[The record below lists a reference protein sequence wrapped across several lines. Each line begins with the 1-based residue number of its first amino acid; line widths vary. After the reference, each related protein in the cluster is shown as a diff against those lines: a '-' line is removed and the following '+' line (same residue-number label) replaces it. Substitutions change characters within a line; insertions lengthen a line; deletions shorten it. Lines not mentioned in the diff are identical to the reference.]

1 MTKTKTGAFAGLG
14 EMMAKGFDGSV
25 TSDTSYQLINLDQ
38 IEIKDQVREEFEDA
52 ENTLADLGRDLRKRQ
67 LQTILVRHNAKG
79 AEKPFLLVS
88 GERRVRAA
96 RLEGLAVLAATVV
109 TMTDEEAYDA
119 QLAENIHRKNLTQ
132 VEEAR
137 RVQQDLERLGSV
149 DAVLAKYNKSRA
161 WLSQITSL
169 LSLPAHTK
177 RLVSE
182 DISADLNLINA
193 VKVVEKH
200 APERAAELVDQLK
213 QTRGKADARKIVEEA
228 RSQVKP
234 KPSKNAAGGAKKAVS
249 VLLDEMGDAV
259 RRGGNPADIW
269 AAAGLED
276 QKEIEGYLQVFH
288 AMGRTSDLPLAV
300 VVMRGLA
307 EGRLGHAGAKGL
319 ALSAVLSAGVGA
331 EFDPVQILA
340 GMAA

>member
-1 MTKTKTGAFAGLG
+1 MTKTRAGAFAGLG
-14 EMMAKGFDGSV
+14 AMMAKGFDGSV
-25 TSDTSYQLINLDQ
+25 TSDTSYQLVDLDQ
-38 IEIKDQVREEFEDA
+38 IEIRDQVREEFEDA

-67 LQTILVRHNAKG
+67 IQPILLRPNLKG

-88 GERRVRAA
+88 GERRVKAA
-96 RLEGLAVLAATVV
+96 RLEGLTALAATVAI
-109 TMTDEEAYDA
+109 MTDEEAYDA
-119 QLAENIHRKNLTQ
+119 QLSENIHRKNLTQ

-137 RVQQDLERLGSV
+137 RVQRDLEQLGSV
-149 DAVLAKYNKSRA
+149 EAVLAKYNKSRA

-169 LSLPAHTK
+169 LTLPEHTK

-182 DISADLNLINA
+182 DISADLALINA

-228 RSQVKP
+228 RAQVKP
-234 KPSKNAAGGAKKAVS
+234 KPSKNADGAAKKAVG
-249 VLLDEMGDAV
+249 VLLDELADAV

-269 AAAGLED
+269 GAVGLAD
-276 QKEIEGYLQVFH
+276 QHEIEGYLKLFH
-288 AMGRTSDLPLAV
+288 AMISTSDLPLAV
-300 VVMRGLA
+300 LVMRGLA
-307 EGRLGHAGAKGL
+307 EGKLGHAGAKGL
-319 ALSAVLSAGVGA
+319 ALSAVLSGGLGG
-331 EFDPVQILA
+331 EFDPVQILS